1 MRSRAIA
8 GVDGW
13 LEQAEA
19 VMEQQKERSL
29 SPSSAP
35 VWDAGGAETAM
46 TFVEFSEGL
55 ESLLGTLCERPG
67 RWILICEAGPS
78 RYWQAL
84 CFEDG
89 SLVAEVASNRWREPD
104 DQMTPGDED
113 QLRALG
119 WDDPQPPGRPNWTRV
134 ESTTSPDVTGVALQA
149 VETLVGVLG
158 AWEGEKVV
166 VKLFSS
172 PNRGDTPASPEYV
185 EPDLMDPIPA
195 SLGD

>member
-19 VMEQQKERSL
+19 VLEQQRERSL

-35 VWDAGGAETAM
+35 VWDAGEIETVV
-46 TFVEFSEGL
+46 TFSEFSDAL

-67 RWILICEAGPS
+67 RWILVCEAGPH

-84 CFEDG
+84 AFEDG
-89 SLVAEVASNRWREPD
+89 SLVAEVASNHWREAD
-104 DQMTPGDED
+104 DQMTPDEEGR
-113 QLRALG
+113 LRTLG
-119 WDDPQPPGRPNWTRV
+119 WEDPHPPGRPNWTRV
-134 ESTTSPDVTGVALQA
+134 EPTTTPEVAGVAQQA
-149 VETLVGVLG
+149 VETLGGVLG
-158 AWEGEKVV
+158 AGEGEKVV

-172 PNRGDTPASPEYV
+172 PNRGTTPASPEY
-185 EPDLMDPIPA
+185 
-195 SLGD
+195 